1 MKSINEKWKDLIA
14 EIKKC
19 PEADTAVSMALQL
32 QKDIDS
38 LVVDLAIAGFGE
50 NIDQYKPDNNNSL

>member
-14 EIKKC
+14 EIKNNKSNVDDVVRIA
-19 PEADTAVSMALQL
+19 EQL

-38 LVVDLAIAGFGE
+38 LVVDLAVAGFGE
-50 NIDQYKPDNNNSL
+50 VIDQSKHMN